1 MNKQLI
7 TLIALLF
14 LFTSSAMA
22 SEGKKRKGAYL
33 NISATESVKVVED
46 LLLVNL
52 RFEAEGKSVSAVQ
65 EKINKTMGEALSKAK
80 SIKNAEISTEQ
91 YSVYKYHPRVKKG
104 EKKKTIWRGAQH
116 MKISGKSADDILKM
130 TGELQKMG
138 LATSNLGYV
147 VSPEKH
153 EETRDALME
162 KAIKK
167 LLTKSDRVAKAIGKK
182 STEVVNINI
191 DSNHYQPLLRKRSKL
206 MAMSAADSSE
216 KHAPVA
222 EPGQGQVTMTVSAT
236 ILIKD

>member
-7 TLIALLF
+7 AFIALLF
-14 LFTSSAMA
+14 LFTNSTMA
-22 SEGKKRKGAYL
+22 DEGSKRKGAYL
-33 NISATESVKVVED
+33 NISATENVNVTED
-46 LLLVNL
+46 LLVVNL
-52 RFEAEGKSVSAVQ
+52 RFEAEGKSASAVQ
-65 EKINKTMGEALSKAK
+65 EKINKTMSEAFNKAK
-80 SIKNAEISTEQ
+80 DLKNSQVSTEQ
-91 YSVYKYHPRVKKG
+91 YSVYKYHPRVKKS

-116 MKISGKSADDILKM
+116 MRISGKSSDDILKM

-167 LLTKSDRVAKAIGKK
+167 LLKKSDRVAKAIGKK

-191 DSNHYQPLLRKRSKL
+191 DSNHYQPMLRKRSKL
-206 MAMSAADSSE
+206 MGMRAADNSE

-222 EPGQGQVTMTVSAT
+222 APGQSQITMTVSAT